1 MDKLRNIIDFY
12 ITNTLKYKIRSYGM
26 LWNISKER
34 LESVAKH
41 IYGNI

>member
-1 MDKLRNIIDFY
+1 MDKLHNVIDFY
-12 ITNTLKYKIRSYGM
+12 ILTNTLKDKIRSYGM

-41 IYGNI
+41 I